1 MKKQLNILVFSF
13 ILFSI
18 TLPSCSKSNSD
29 DDNPIDEN
37 GSIKITANKT
47 SILADGKDEITFTVK
62 DNNSKDITSESKF
75 YVDGEAIENNT
86 YSSKEKGE
94 HTVKTVNLNR
104 EASMKIMVRHYS
116 ARLYISCNRTSVFS
130 SGSEEFEFKVL
141 DTKLSNVTS
150 NAKFYVDDQLISGH
164 TFSSSTNGIHKV
176 RAEYSEIKSAD
187 LLIGVNMSPR
197 NVLVEDYTAT
207 WCGYC
212 PESMYH
218 LEELKS
224 KTSANLVI
232 SAIHGRN
239 DKFLFSKIESLF
251 NTFNITGY
259 PTKIVNRKPS
269 LSISA
274 SNLTGLVG
282 ESCPLGLKS
291 TIKVDGNN
299 ANIDIQVESYQTSKD
314 IKLVVALCDNNQLA
328 DQSNYSNDDSNSAFY
343 QAGETMKNFQHNYIL
358 RKTLTDLYGD
368 AIPNEKLT
376 QGSNYSLSFTTDVS
390 KYNKA
395 HLSAI
400 AFLVKDGEVINA
412 ISVDNL

>member
-1 MKKQLNILVFSF
+1 
-13 ILFSI
+13 
-18 TLPSCSKSNSD
+18 
-29 DDNPIDEN
+29 
-37 GSIKITANKT
+37 
-47 SILADGKDEITFTVK
+47 
-62 DNNSKDITSESKF
+62 
-75 YVDGEAIENNT
+75 
-86 YSSKEKGE
+86 
-94 HTVKTVNLNR
+94 
-104 EASMKIMVRHYS
+104 
-116 ARLYISCNRTSVFS
+116 
-130 SGSEEFEFKVL
+130 
-141 DTKLSNVTS
+141 
-150 NAKFYVDDQLISGH
+150 
-164 TFSSSTNGIHKV
+164 
-176 RAEYSEIKSAD
+176 
-187 LLIGVNMSPR
+187 MSPR

-232 SAIHGRN
+232 SAIHGS
-239 DKFLFSKIESLF
+239 DEFSFSKLESLAA
-251 NTFNITGY
+251 TYKVDGY

-269 LSISA
+269 LEISA
-274 SNLTGLVG
+274 SNLTAWVG

-299 ANIDIQVESYQTSKD
+299 ANIDVQVETYQTTKD

-328 DQSNYSNDDSNSAFY
+328 DQSNYYNDEASSAFY
-343 QAGETMKNFQHNYIL
+343 QAGEKMKDFQHNYIL

-376 QGSNYSLSFTTDVS
+376 QGTSYKLSFTTDVS

-412 ISVDNL
+412 LSVDNL